1 LEEARR
7 VTRDTEYQMRQTQR
21 LYEQVRPIPHASTP
35 APPTPHA
42 AAHPTPAAAHP
53 TPPPTPRPPHRS
65 RVPSL
70 LTTARAPSRRRTRR
84 SSGCSSSRPKPTTPS
99 TS

>member
-42 AAHPTPAAAHP
+42 AAHPTPA
-53 TPPPTPRPPHRS
+53 PPLA

-70 LTTARAPSRRRTRR
+70 LTIARAPSRRRTRR